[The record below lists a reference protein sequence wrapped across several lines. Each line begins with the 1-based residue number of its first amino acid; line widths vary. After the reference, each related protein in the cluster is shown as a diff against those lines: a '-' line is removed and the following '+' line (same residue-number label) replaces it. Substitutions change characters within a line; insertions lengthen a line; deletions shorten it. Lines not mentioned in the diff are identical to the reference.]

1 MRLLLLLFLVLHP
14 DTVIR
19 HFNPPAGAS
28 ISERERKRERERE
41 RERERQRETDRQTD
55 RESERE
61 SVIMKDIEKRNK

>member
-41 RERERQRETDRQTD
+41 RERERQTDRQTD

>member
-19 HFNPPAGAS
+19 HFNPSAGAS
-28 ISERERKRERERE
+28 ISEREKERERE
-41 RERERQRETDRQTD
+41 RARD

-61 SVIMKDIEKRNK
+61 SVIMKDIEKNK